1 VSGTSS
7 CRCDPGCVCGAC
19 RGIRDETP
27 VKVDNRPG
35 LSSVHYRVGDHGR
48 FKASLL
54 AGISRAAL
62 PALRELTTRRDDDF
76 SIGLLDAFSVMAD
89 VLSFYQE
96 RIANEA
102 YLRTATERLSV
113 GHLARLIGYELRP
126 GSAANVSLAFTMQ
139 DVEPIVGTRPPP
151 GAVEK
156 LKLRAGTRVQSTP
169 GPEEKAQV
177 FETLEDVEVRPAW
190 NRIPA
195 RAVLEQPLGPTT
207 HRVRLKGATSNV
219 RAGDAFLLTFPT
231 PGGADFTAVFRRVV
245 SVETEAQGKWTEVT
259 LGGALSSTTFDG
271 LTPPQTGAFVFR
283 KQASRFG
290 YNAPDFKT
298 LDESKPWWLTTGKS
312 DWTLADPEKE
322 TGRLHLDT
330 LYREAVAGT
339 WGVWEAAGGPLIFR
353 VTAATETGR
362 SSYALTG
369 KVTVVAIQT
378 GKGATTS
385 IVPVG
390 FGVLR
395 ATSVAVQSEKLPLA
409 EVPMPIP
416 VMGTTVA
423 LDRKVSGLEPGRTVA
438 VQGKQVRAEVLQPV
452 TLFLWTGA
460 SWVANPL
467 DTGAR
472 LDLLYFPLPVW
483 DGAFTWFVVV
493 EDGQLGLV
501 LGLPG
506 QVKYRDDEEGTELV
520 TIASVAADRK
530 SVTFGTPLLRRYD
543 PPTVTLNANV
553 APATHGETVK
563 EIFEGGDATR
573 TFQRFAL
580 KQTPLT
586 YVSSTAT
593 PSGTRSTLRV
603 WVDDVEWH
611 EVPWLYGRGAEER
624 VFVTRQD
631 GEGKTWVQF
640 GDGRTGSRLPTGQ
653 RNVRAEY
660 RRGIG
665 ASGLVKAGQV
675 DLLLTRPLGLKEVV
689 NPLPSADGK
698 DPEVL
703 ADARRNAPLTV
714 LTLERVVSLRD
725 FEDFARAFAGVY
737 KARATW
743 TWFHHTR
750 GVFLTVAGF
759 QGGPLSVAA
768 RKALKDALARWGD
781 PFVPVAVENHD
792 PAAFRTGLRVK
803 VDPDRERDRVLRAVD
818 AALRRAFAFEERD
831 LGQAVT
837 LAELTAA
844 AQRVQGVVAVQVAA
858 LYRAGAAPAV
868 ELPERLPARAP
879 LPGER
884 GHVLPAE
891 LLTLAPG
898 PLDLLE
904 ELA

>member
-1 VSGTSS
+1 M
-7 CRCDPGCVCGAC
+7 
-19 RGIRDETP
+19 
-27 VKVDNRPG
+27 VDNRPG
-35 LSSVHYRVGDHGR
+35 LSTVHYRVGDHGR

-89 VLSFYQE
+89 VLTFYQE
-96 RIANEA
+96 RIANES

-156 LKLRAGTRVQSTP
+156 LNLRAGTRVQSTP

-177 FETLEDVEVRPAW
+177 FETVEDVEVRPAW
-190 NRIPA
+190 NRIAA
-195 RAVLEQPLGPTT
+195 RSVQEQQLGPTT
-207 HRVRLKGATSNV
+207 YRVRIKGAALNV
-219 RAGDAFLLTFPT
+219 RAGDAFLLTFRT
-231 PGGADFTAVFRRVV
+231 PGGMDFTAVFRRVV

-259 LGGALSSTTFDG
+259 LGGALSTATFDG

-298 LDESKPWWLTTGKS
+298 LDESKGWLATGDP
-312 DWTLADPEKE
+312 DWTLAVHELE
-322 TGRLHLDT
+322 TSRIHLDT

-339 WGVWEAAGGPLIFR
+339 WGVWEQEGGSAGPLIFR

-369 KVTVVAIQT
+369 KATALAIQR
-378 GKGATTS
+378 GKGLSTS
-385 IVPVG
+385 IVPAN
-390 FGVLR
+390 FAALR
-395 ATSVAVQSEKLPLA
+395 ATAVTVQSERLPLA
-409 EVPMPIP
+409 EIPMPVP

-423 LDRKVSGLEPGRTVA
+423 LDRKVAGLEPGRTVA
-438 VQGKQVRAEVLQPV
+438 LQGKQVLAEVLQPV

-460 SWVANPL
+460 SWVAKAL

-472 LDLLYFPLPVW
+472 LDLLYFPLPVF

-493 EDGQLGLV
+493 EEGQLGLV

-506 QVKYRDDEEGTELV
+506 QVQYRSDEEGNELV
-520 TIASVAADRK
+520 TIASVAPDGK

-553 APATHGETVK
+553 TAATHGETVK
-563 EIFEGGDATR
+563 EVFEGGDATR

-593 PSGTRSTLRV
+593 PSGIRSTLRV
-603 WVDDVEWH
+603 WVDEVEWH
-611 EVPWLYGRGAEER
+611 EVPWLYGRGSEER

-631 GEGKTWVQF
+631 GEGKTWIQF

-665 ASGLVKAGQV
+665 AAGLVKAGQI

-714 LTLERVVSLRD
+714 LTLDRVVSLRD

-759 QGGPLSVAA
+759 QGGPLSVAV
-768 RKALKDALARWGD
+768 RKTLKDALARWGD

-803 VDPDRERDRVLRAVD
+803 VDPDREKDRVLRAVD

-858 LYRAGAAPAV
+858 LYRSGTAPTV
-868 ELPERLPARAP
+868 DLPERLPARAP

-884 GHVLPAE
+884 GNVLPAE
-891 LLTLAPG
+891 LITLAPG

>member
-1 VSGTSS
+1 MSGTSS

-35 LSSVHYRVGDHGR
+35 LSAVHYRVGDHGR

-89 VLSFYQE
+89 VLTFYQE
-96 RIANEA
+96 RIANES

-177 FETLEDVEVRPAW
+177 FETGEDVEVRPAW
-190 NRIPA
+190 NRIAA
-195 RAVLEQPLGPTT
+195 RAVQEQQLGPTT
-207 HRVRLKGATSNV
+207 HRVRLKGAALNV
-219 RAGDAFLLTFPT
+219 RAGDAFLLTFRT
-231 PGGADFTAVFRRVV
+231 PGGTDFTASFRRVV
-245 SVETEAQGKWTEVT
+245 AVETEAQGKWTEVT

-298 LDESKPWWLTTGKS
+298 LDESKGPLSTGDP
-312 DWTLADPEKE
+312 DWTLAGADKKE
-322 TGRLHLDT
+322 GLIPLDA
-330 LYREAVAGT
+330 LYREAVAST
-339 WGVWEAAGGPLIFR
+339 WGVWEHEGSTPLIFE
-353 VTAATETGR
+353 VIVPGDTGR
-362 SSYALTG
+362 SDYALAG
-369 KVTVVAIQT
+369 KVTTVGVQR
-378 GKGATTS
+378 GKGVSTS
-385 IVPVG
+385 IVPAN
-390 FGVLR
+390 FGALR
-395 ATSVAVQSEKLPLA
+395 RTSVALQSEKLPLA
-409 EVPMPIP
+409 EIPMPVP
-416 VMGTTVA
+416 VTGTTVA
-423 LDRKVSGLEPGRTVA
+423 LDRKVGGLEPGRTVA
-438 VQGKQVRAEVLQPV
+438 LQGKQVRAEVLQPV

-460 SWVANPL
+460 SWVAKAL
-467 DTGAR
+467 ETGAR
-472 LDLLYFPLPVW
+472 LDLLYFPLPVM
-483 DGAFTWFVVV
+483 DGALTWFVVV
-493 EDGQLGLV
+493 EEGQLGLV

-506 QVKYRDDEEGTELV
+506 QVKYRNDEDGTELV
-520 TIASVAADRK
+520 TLASVAADGK

-563 EIFEGGDATR
+563 EVFEGGDATR

-593 PSGTRSTLRV
+593 PSGIRSTLRV
-603 WVDDVEWH
+603 WVDEVEWH
-611 EVPWLYGRGAEER
+611 EVPWLYGRGSEER

-631 GEGKTWVQF
+631 GEGKTWIQF

-665 ASGLVKAGQV
+665 AEGIVKAGQI

-714 LTLERVVSLRD
+714 LTLDRVVSLRD
-725 FEDFARAFAGVY
+725 YEDFARAFAGVY
-737 KARATW
+737 KAHATW

-750 GVFLTVAGF
+750 GVFLTIAGF
-759 QGGPLSVAA
+759 QGGPLSVAG
-768 RKALKDALARWGD
+768 RKTLKDAIARWGD

-792 PAAFRTGLRVK
+792 PASFRAGLRVK
-803 VDPDRERDRVLRAVD
+803 VDPDRERERVLRAVD
-818 AALRRAFAFEERD
+818 AALRRDFAFEERD
-831 LGQAVT
+831 FGQAVT

-844 AQRVQGVVAVQVAA
+844 AQRVRGVVAVQVVA
-858 LYRAGAAPAV
+858 LYRAGTAPAA

-884 GHVLPAE
+884 GNVLPAE

>member
-1 VSGTSS
+1 
-7 CRCDPGCVCGAC
+7 
-19 RGIRDETP
+19 
-27 VKVDNRPG
+27 VKVGNRPG
-35 LSSVHYRVGDHGR
+35 LSAVHYRVGDHGR

-89 VLSFYQE
+89 VLTFYQE
-96 RIANEA
+96 RIANES
-102 YLRTATERLSV
+102 YLRTARERLSV

-151 GAVEK
+151 GAVET
-156 LKLRAGTRVQSTP
+156 LTLRAGTRVQSTP

-177 FETLEDVEVRPAW
+177 FETVEDVEVRPAW
-190 NRIPA
+190 NRIAA
-195 RAVLEQPLGPTT
+195 RAVQEQALGPAT
-207 HRVRLKGATSNV
+207 HRVRLKGAALSL

-231 PGGADFTAVFRRVV
+231 PGGLDFTAVFRRVL
-245 SVETEAQGKWTEVT
+245 SVETEAQGRWTEVT
-259 LGGALSSTTFDG
+259 LGGALASATFDG

-290 YNAPDFKT
+290 YNAPDYKT
-298 LDESKPWWLTTGKS
+298 LDESRKIPKGGA
-312 DWTLADPEKE
+312 DWTLALYGVTPS
-322 TGRLHLDT
+322 HLYLDGI
-330 LYREAVAGT
+330 YREAVPGT
-339 WGVWEAAGGPLIFR
+339 WGVWECEAEPGSPLIFQ
-353 VTAATETGR
+353 VIAAGERGR
-362 SSYALTG
+362 SDYALAG
-369 KVTVVAIQT
+369 KATYVVIQR
-378 GKGATTS
+378 GKGVSTS
-385 IVPVG
+385 IVAG
-390 FGVLR
+390 NFSELR
-395 ATSVAVQSEKLPLA
+395 RTSVALQSEKLPLA
-409 EVPMPIP
+409 DVPMPVP

-423 LDRKVSGLEPGRTVA
+423 LDRKVAGLEPGRTVA

-460 SWVANPL
+460 SWVAKAL

-472 LDLLYFPLPVW
+472 LDLLYFPLPVL
-483 DGAFTWFVVV
+483 DGAFTWFVAV
-493 EDGQLGLV
+493 EEGQLGLL
-501 LGLPG
+501 LGRPG
-506 QVKYRDDEEGTELV
+506 QVKYRNDEDGTELV
-520 TIASVAADRK
+520 TIASVGADGK

-563 EIFEGGDATR
+563 EVFEGGDATR
-573 TFQRFAL
+573 PFQRFAL

-593 PSGTRSTLRV
+593 ASGIRSTLRV
-603 WVDDVEWH
+603 WVDEVEWH
-611 EVPWLYGRGAEER
+611 EVPWLHGRGAEER

-631 GEGKTWVQF
+631 GEGKTWIQF

-665 ASGLVKAGQV
+665 ASGIVKAGQV

-698 DPEVL
+698 DPEAL

-714 LTLERVVSLRD
+714 LTLDRVVSLRD

-768 RKALKDALARWGD
+768 RQTLKDALAKWGD

-792 PAAFRTGLRVK
+792 PASFRTGLRVK
-803 VDPDRERDRVLRAVD
+803 VDPDREKDLVLRAVE
-818 AALRRAFAFEERD
+818 AALRGAFAFEERD
-831 LGQAVT
+831 FGQAVT

-858 LYRAGAAPAV
+858 LYRSGTAPTAD
-868 ELPERLPARAP
+868 LPERLPARAP

-884 GHVLPAE
+884 GNVLPAE